1 MEQGINERLHVGSR
15 LVSLVISGVSLSLEF
30 FSSIEITLKTNKMSS
45 SKLKEKEV
53 DINFNFL
60 GYL

>member
-30 FSSIEITLKTNKMSS
+30 FASIEITLKTNKMSS